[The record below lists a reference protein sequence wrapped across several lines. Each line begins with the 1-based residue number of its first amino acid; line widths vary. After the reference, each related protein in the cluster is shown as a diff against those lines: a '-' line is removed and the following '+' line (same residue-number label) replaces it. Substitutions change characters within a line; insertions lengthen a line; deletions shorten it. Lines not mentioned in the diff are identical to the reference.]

1 MYASTSQW
9 HIPSETGKPNISYH
23 MKAPNLHKFS
33 VNFEKITIQQAH
45 SCTQFFEEHPPT
57 QSNITWVKLANFLQR
72 LKDIIIFSFR
82 KIKQFR
88 RKYHNCFNQIRS
100 ARFLMFQG
108 THSPRKI
115 TVLLQYFGTSEGS
128 EEGQIHIP
136 AWGARYFH
144 LLILVIWRQFIPKNF
159 LFDNWFKK
167 KNSARFLSQR
177 VTIPKVFFIPRVKFA
192 SILKYDFLE

>member
-72 LKDIIIFSFR
+72 LKDIISF
-82 KIKQFR
+82 I
-88 RKYHNCFNQIRS
+88 S
-100 ARFLMFQG
+100 D
-108 THSPRKI
+108 
-115 TVLLQYFGTSEGS
+115 FGTSEGS

-136 AWGARYFH
+136 
-144 LLILVIWRQFIPKNF
+144 KNF
-159 LFDNWFKK
+159 LFDNWFLKK
-167 KNSARFLSQR
+167 ILQGFYPKGLLFRKSQICQYIKIWLFGVKANNDEPSEYLPICMPSERELSCLLDLNLFVCFFNFFLKF
-177 VTIPKVFFIPRVKFA
+177 IFFIWVQELGLGWGY
-192 SILKYDFLE
+192 ILYHRD